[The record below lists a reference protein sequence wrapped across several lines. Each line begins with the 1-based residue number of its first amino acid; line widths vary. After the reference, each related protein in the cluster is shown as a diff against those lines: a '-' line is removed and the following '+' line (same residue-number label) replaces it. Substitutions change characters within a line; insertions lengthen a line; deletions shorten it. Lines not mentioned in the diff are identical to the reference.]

1 MSKIRL
7 ICRYAAV
14 PYTLC
19 CLVCR
24 LNAAEMFID
33 VAKTDSETA
42 TNWVAE
48 SGVLDLFLL
57 LGPSPHQVIPYTAQ
71 SCAVPV
77 LGLYMQTLRAILL
90 NSSVWSQ
97 PGPHKGRHTQMHRR
111 KECTDG
117 QGRRD
122 SRCIEWHGTSWKEWD

>member
-1 MSKIRL
+1 MS
-7 ICRYAAV
+7 
-14 PYTLC
+14 
-19 CLVCR
+19 
-24 LNAAEMFID
+24 AAEMFID

-97 PGPHKGRHTQMHRR
+97 PGPLKGRHTQMHRR

-122 SRCIEWHGTSWKEWD
+122 SRCIEWHGTSWKEWE